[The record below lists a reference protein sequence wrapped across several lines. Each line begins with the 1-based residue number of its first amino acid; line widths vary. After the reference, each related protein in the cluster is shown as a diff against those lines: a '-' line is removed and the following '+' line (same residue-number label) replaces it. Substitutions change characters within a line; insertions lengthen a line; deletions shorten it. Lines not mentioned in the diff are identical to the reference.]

1 MSDSSCKLRL
11 ARYND
16 GNEPA
21 LVDGEGYVYYQ
32 HGVSDKQCCW
42 YWDDNEYDLLIE
54 KTVVR
59 SELLDI
65 NYDSPIK

>member
-1 MSDSSCKLRL
+1 MEACC
-11 ARYND
+11 ND

-21 LVDGEGYVYYQ
+21 LVQ
-32 HGVSDKQCCW
+32 NGVSDEQCCW
-42 YWDDNEYDLLIE
+42 YWDNNEYDLLIDN
-54 KTVVR
+54 TVVR